1 MENIVPLKIQIIC
14 IIVSVSFLFYIG
26 YLIIKGKLREEYA
39 IFWVICTIILIA
51 FSFWRNGLAIVAN
64 FFGVFSPPNLVFMG
78 AIFGIFIY
86 LLHLSIVV
94 SKLQSNNKELSQQ
107 IALLK
112 NKLKNPDGE
121 ISYKNTDS
129 NKK

>member
-1 MENIVPLKIQIIC
+1 MENIVPIKIQIIC
-14 IIVSVSFLFYIG
+14 ITVSFLFLFYIG

-39 IFWVICTIILIA
+39 IFWVICTVILIA
-51 FSFWRNGLAIVAN
+51 FSFWREGLSI
-64 FFGVFSPPNLVFMG
+64 FSKILGVFDPANLVFMG

-112 NKLKNPDGE
+112 NKLKNADAE
-121 ISYKNTDS
+121 VSTDITD

>member
-1 MENIVPLKIQIIC
+1 MENVVPFKIQITC
-14 IIVSVSFLFYIG
+14 IIASLSFLFYIS

-39 IFWVICTIILIA
+39 IFWVICTIVLIV
-51 FSFWRNGLAIVAN
+51 FSFWRNGLAVIAN
-64 FFGVFSPPNLVFMG
+64 LFGVFSPPNLIFMV
-78 AIFGIFIY
+78 AIFGIFVY

-112 NKLKNPDGE
+112 NKIKNYDAE
-121 ISYKNTDS
+121 DS
-129 NKK
+129 SNVEK